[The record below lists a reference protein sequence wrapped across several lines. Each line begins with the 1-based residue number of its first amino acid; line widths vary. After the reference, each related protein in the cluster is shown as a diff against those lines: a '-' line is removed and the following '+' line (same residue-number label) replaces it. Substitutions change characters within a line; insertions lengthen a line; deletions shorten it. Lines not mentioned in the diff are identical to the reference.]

1 MTHDPREAPQITMAD
16 IRKHT
21 GEGMV
26 SEQSVIDAANEVLKD
41 IYTSPPPAE
50 GWDEEYPFDDERFNK
65 GVQHVVDLIA
75 RELGV
80 TDWIAGDGSEDYD
93 CDLWQTILNILSAKG
108 LYDKDEGEFKA
119 LRREAPAPEGVE
131 SADDLDAEIAALA
144 HKFWSIHPS
153 SLDDM
158 GLTREQFYAQE
169 MSKLIK
175 AVRG

>member
-93 CDLWQTILNILSAKG
+93 CDLWQTILNILAAKG

-119 LRREAPAPEGVE
+119 LRRVAPAPEGVAKDL
-131 SADDLDAEIAALA
+131 ADISTGQLFNVLLSRINFDGMDPRTFSLAELKNAIDGAE
-144 HKFWSIHPS
+144 WP
-153 SLDDM
+153 
-158 GLTREQFYAQE
+158 R
-169 MSKLIK
+169 
-175 AVRG
+175 